1 VTNEKLNRQNRQII
15 ETIAAQV
22 QMLTEK
28 HIVDINSQSAANFD
42 KVKIGFPVTID
53 RSVKPPSISVQFKIA
68 PVAVK
73 DSSTCELEDDTQPTL
88 GLDNPVEGELP
99 HIESA
104 DTAKPKKRKGAQP
117 A

>member
-1 VTNEKLNRQNRQII
+1 VSKLERQNRQII

-28 HIVDINSQSAANFD
+28 HIVDINTQSAANFD
-42 KVKIGFPVTID
+42 KVKIAFPVVID
-53 RSVKPPSISVQFKIA
+53 RSIKPPSISVQFKIA

-88 GLDNPVEGELP
+88 GLDKPEDGEAPKVESTDEGK
-99 HIESA
+99 
-104 DTAKPKKRKGAQP
+104 TKRKKGAQP